1 MDYDFSELSTYLIV
15 KRYLSQ
21 PDKYLPEAIE
31 LEKAIRANLNYND
44 EVDFSS
50 FEVRDRLSKIVRKE
64 KEKIEKF
71 INITSW
77 IVIILLGISFINRIS
92 TLISDPIASRFNN
105 KINSLYSENINPIAK
120 FIIENQTT
128 ITIVS
133 ILLIILMLI
142 VSVGVLRRS
151 NLARKLAIVFL
162 AYKIIQNFLEPIMVK
177 FVYPSLHDLKI
188 DVPKS
193 IADSMYQTSV
203 VFSVLISVV
212 FILLYGWLIY
222 KFTSQEITEEFK

>member
-21 PDKYLPEAIE
+21 PDKNLPEAIE

-92 TLISDPIASRFNN
+92 TLISD
-105 KINSLYSENINPIAK
+105 PIAK

-222 KFTSQEITEEFK
+222 KFSNQEIIEEFT